1 MTVREL
7 VDALRALPD
16 QNATVVIGEGNRP
29 DVWLLVSGLVLRRI
43 FQLDDDFAMPGN
55 DAAVEIV

>member
-1 MTVREL
+1 MKVREL

-29 DVWLLVSGLVLRRI
+29 GEWLIVSGLVLRRI
-43 FQLDDDFAMPGN
+43 LQLDDDLAVLGN
-55 DAAVEIV
+55 DVAVEIV